1 MHVHGEG
8 SPPTAGG
15 VQLGGFAQAVS
26 ANPIAQSAVPV
37 SFRKS
42 ETLPSCRNDADSGVV
57 HAVLMQGAAD
67 AASGLRRARTGARMA
82 AIAVLRHPGSA
93 GLSNSQIAREL
104 GVPETTLRRWRRA
117 LARQGRSLTSGE
129 STYAPATGDNAPGQ
143 GRTPGKLHGSLCRQV
158 AEMKGRASPT
168 ARRLLN
174 VIEHWLFGHSTP
186 AECLNAL
193 ERFVG
198 NCQVPV
204 TDRDGEH
211 REAKG
216 KA

>member
-1 MHVHGEG
+1 
-8 SPPTAGG
+8 
-15 VQLGGFAQAVS
+15 
-26 ANPIAQSAVPV
+26 
-37 SFRKS
+37 
-42 ETLPSCRNDADSGVV
+42 
-57 HAVLMQGAAD
+57 
-67 AASGLRRARTGARMA
+67 
-82 AIAVLRHPGSA
+82 
-93 GLSNSQIAREL
+93 
-104 GVPETTLRRWRRA
+104 
-117 LARQGRSLTSGE
+117 
-129 STYAPATGDNAPGQ
+129 
-143 GRTPGKLHGSLCRQV
+143 
-158 AEMKGRASPT
+158 MKGRASPT

-198 NCQVPV
+198 NCRVPV